1 MTKLEEAMQL
11 VRLSALSGKLEGE
24 AREALKKSIENIT
37 IENLEEAKFKIMELS
52 LIYDELNTLI
62 QKDSQA

>member
-24 AREALKKSIENIT
+24 ARESLKKSIENIT